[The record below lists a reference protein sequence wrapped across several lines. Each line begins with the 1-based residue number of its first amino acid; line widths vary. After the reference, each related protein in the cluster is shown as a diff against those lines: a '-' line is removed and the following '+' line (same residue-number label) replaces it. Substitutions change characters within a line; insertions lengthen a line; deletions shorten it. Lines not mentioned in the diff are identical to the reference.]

1 MSQRTRRLRLNSLF
15 VKVAFVI
22 AVSVGAVAGT
32 LTVMQW
38 QSVTQFVS
46 DVIGDRARDEA
57 ISLASQAGSPVRFR
71 QFSLIEAAIETLET
85 STEGALLGTLVLS
98 AEGEILVDRVADP
111 TVRATLIEI
120 GGQALRGEG
129 GLAEPYVSTDR
140 MAIAAPVLFGAEQ
153 AHVGAVAMLWTPE
166 VRLGQLHADRILA
179 LLASTAI
186 FAVAVIGAMFV
197 LWFLI
202 TAPLDS
208 LRAVIHA
215 FSHKDFEVEVPLR
228 GRGDELGAIGKALED
243 LRGILARGQA
253 VELESTYK
261 SAAFM
266 GSSAAMLLTDRDLV
280 VTYMNP
286 AMTDLLRQNREVMR
300 KQHLDFDPD
309 MLVGEKIDRF
319 AGQGAGAELSQHMQA
334 TGAATSRAIVTYG
347 DIRISRIVSI
357 IRDADGNGVGYVMEW
372 SDVSESVLNAAL
384 VEAINSNQLMAE
396 FAVDGRLLT
405 ANAPFIQL
413 LGLGQ
418 SDLRRHTIAQLLSPP
433 SAGGPDAAGLI
444 RQTVQSDAFLGKLA
458 FGPPGDTM
466 VTVDGSLSC
475 VKDHQ
480 GAPIRLLLLGKD
492 VTRAEAE
499 LAAARAQ
506 RAQAEAQQTT
516 VVEALR
522 VGLRKLNSGD
532 LTAQIEEPFAGNY
545 EDLRRD
551 YNDTVRNLSK
561 ALYEIAMN
569 AENISNEARDISAT
583 ADSLSRRTESTAATL
598 EQTASA
604 LNLLTTS
611 VKSTAEGVAKADQ
624 AVSDAKASAESSGQ
638 VVIETV
644 SAMGQIANSS
654 ERITSII
661 KVIDDIAFQTNLLA
675 LNAGVEAARAGDAG
689 RGFAV
694 VASEV
699 RALAQRSSDAA
710 REINDLIANS
720 GTQVKRG
727 VELVGKTGDAL
738 RQIVGSVSEISIL
751 VSDFVVASREQ
762 SASLVE
768 INSAV
773 IQLDQSTQQNAARL
787 EETTAASEGL
797 TRDAVALVETVSHF
811 KVERDTVGDP
821 HSAPSRMSKG
831 SAEPVRLSR
840 DTTPRRLGPQP
851 AFGAGGLSLA
861 RAPDPQGWEDF

>member
-1 MSQRTRRLRLNSLF
+1 MSQRARRLRLNSLF
-15 VKVAFVI
+15 VKVAIVI
-22 AVSVGAVAGT
+22 AASVGVVAGT
-32 LTVMQW
+32 LTFMNW
-38 QSVTQFVS
+38 ISTEQFVR
-46 DVIGDRARDEA
+46 DVVGDRARSEVVA
-57 ISLASQAGSPVRFR
+57 LANQAGSPIRFER
-71 QFSLIEAAIETLET
+71 FGQIESALESLELATD
-85 STEGALLGTLVLS
+85 GALLGTLVVN
-98 AEGEILVDRVADP
+98 AQGELLVDRVSRP
-111 TVRATLIEI
+111 ELRRMLLELATA
-120 GGQALRGEG
+120 ALQDGTRR
-129 GLAEPYVSTDR
+129 AEP
-140 MAIAAPVLFGAEQ
+140 IASEDGLSVASPVLFGDENERI
-153 AHVGAVAMLWTPE
+153 GAVSMVWTAE
-166 VRLGQLHADRILA
+166 TSLRGIRAEELRA
-179 LLASTAI
+179 LIASSVV
-186 FAVAVIGAMFV
+186 FALAVIGAMV
-197 LWFLI
+197 LLWVLV
-202 TAPLDS
+202 TAPLDQ
-208 LRAVIHA
+208 LRTVIHA
-215 FSHKDFEVEVPLR
+215 FSHKKFDVEVPLR
-228 GRGDELGAIGKALED
+228 GRGDELGAIGGALEG
-243 LRGILARGQA
+243 LRAILARGQA

-266 GSSAAMLLTDRDLV
+266 GSSAPMMLVDRDMV
-280 VTYMNP
+280 ITYLNP
-286 AMTDLLRQNREVMR
+286 AMAALLRQHREALR
-300 KQHLDFDPD
+300 QQRLDIDPD
-309 MLVGEKIDRF
+309 RLVGGSIDQF
-319 AGQGAGAELSQHMQA
+319 AGAGAGSQLRQQML
-334 TGAATSRAIVTYG
+334 AAGDSTVRAILSIG
-347 DIRISRIVSI
+347 DIRISRAVSV
-357 IRDADGNGVGYVMEW
+357 IRDADGTGVGYVMEW
-372 SDVSESVLNAAL
+372 SDVTESVLNAAL

-396 FAVDGRLLT
+396 FAIDGRLLT
-405 ANAPFIQL
+405 ANEPFVKL
-413 LGLGQ
+413 LGLSQ
-418 SDLRRHTIAQLLSPP
+418 ADLRRWSFAQLLTTSPT
-433 SAGGPDAAGLI
+433 GGLDASNLI
-444 RQTVQSDAFLGKLA
+444 RQTVQSEAFLGKLG
-458 FGPPGDTM
+458 FVRSGDGT
-466 VTVDGSLSC
+466 VIVDGSLSC

-480 GAPIRLLLLGKD
+480 GTPIRLLLLGKD

-499 LAAARAQ
+499 LSAARVQ

-532 LTAQIEEPFAGNY
+532 LTARIEEPFAGNY

-551 YNDTVRNLSK
+551 YNDTVRTLSK

-598 EQTASA
+598 EQTAAA
-604 LNLLTTS
+604 LNLLTSS

-624 AVSDAKASAESSGQ
+624 AVSNAKASAESSGQ

-720 GTQVKRG
+720 GTQVRRG
-727 VELVGKTGDAL
+727 VDLVGKTGDAL

-751 VSDFVVASREQ
+751 VSDFVVASRQQ

-797 TRDAVALVETVSHF
+797 TKDAIALVETVSHF
-811 KVERDTVGDP
+811 KVEREDGGEATTIP
-821 HSAPSRMSKG
+821 FRASR
-831 SAEPVRLSR
+831 
-840 DTTPRRLGPQP
+840 
-851 AFGAGGLSLA
+851 GAGESA
-861 RAPDPQGWEDF
+861 RGARDVGPKKVVSRQLVGGAGQAIARVQDPQGWEDF

>member
-1 MSQRTRRLRLNSLF
+1 
-15 VKVAFVI
+15 
-22 AVSVGAVAGT
+22 
-32 LTVMQW
+32 
-38 QSVTQFVS
+38 
-46 DVIGDRARDEA
+46 
-57 ISLASQAGSPVRFR
+57 
-71 QFSLIEAAIETLET
+71 
-85 STEGALLGTLVLS
+85 
-98 AEGEILVDRVADP
+98 
-111 TVRATLIEI
+111 
-120 GGQALRGEG
+120 
-129 GLAEPYVSTDR
+129 
-140 MAIAAPVLFGAEQ
+140 VLFGAEQ

-228 GRGDELGAIGKALED
+228 ARGDELGAIGKALED

-266 GSSAAMLLTDRDLV
+266 GSSAAMLLTDRDMV

-286 AMTDLLRQNREVMR
+286 AMTALLRQNREVLR
-300 KQHLDFDPD
+300 KQRLDFDPD
-309 MLVGEKIDRF
+309 MLIGDKIDRF
-319 AGQGAGAELSQHMQA
+319 AGQGAGAELRQLMQA
-334 TGAATSRAIVTYG
+334 TGAATSRAIVSYG
-347 DIRISRIVSI
+347 DIRISRNVSI

-372 SDVSESVLNAAL
+372 SDVTESVLNAAL

-418 SDLRRHTIAQLLSPP
+418 SDLRRNTIAQLLSPP

-444 RQTVQSDAFLGKLA
+444 RQTVQSEAFLGKLA

-532 LTAQIEEPFAGNY
+532 LTAQIEDPFAGNY

-604 LNLLTTS
+604 LNMLTTS

-624 AVSDAKASAESSGQ
+624 AVSNAKASAESSGQ

-811 KVERDTVGDP
+811 KVERDTVIDP

-840 DTTPRRLGPQP
+840 DTTPRKPGAQP
-851 AFGAGGLSLA
+851 AFGAGGLALA
-861 RAPDPQGWEDF
+861 RTPDPQGWEDF